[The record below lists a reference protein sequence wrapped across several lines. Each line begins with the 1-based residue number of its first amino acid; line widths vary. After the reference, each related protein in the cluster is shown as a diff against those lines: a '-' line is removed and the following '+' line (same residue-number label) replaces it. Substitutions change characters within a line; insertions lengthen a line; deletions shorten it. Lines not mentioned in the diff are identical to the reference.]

1 VSHKKYKG
9 YMLAELIVGFTIL
22 GALLIGL
29 TVSLHG
35 FAKLNLYQ
43 LVKQNC
49 IAAGQAQLD
58 CIAVTGKPISDQTF
72 KKLWPKLD
80 VSVSESAGTGQWEGT
95 KLVEVTTK
103 GKSYNI
109 NVKVRL
115 SRYITTEQSSA
126 GQEK

>member
-1 VSHKKYKG
+1 MCDKKYNG
-9 YMLAELIVGFTIL
+9 FLLVEIVVGFTIL

-29 TVSLHG
+29 ALSLQG

-58 CIAVTGKPISDQTF
+58 CIASTGKPISDETF

-80 VSVSESAGTGQWEGT
+80 VSVSQTEVTGQWEGT

-103 GKSYNI
+103 GRSFNK
-109 NVKVRL
+109 NVKVQL
-115 SRYITTEQSSA
+115 SRYITIEQSSA